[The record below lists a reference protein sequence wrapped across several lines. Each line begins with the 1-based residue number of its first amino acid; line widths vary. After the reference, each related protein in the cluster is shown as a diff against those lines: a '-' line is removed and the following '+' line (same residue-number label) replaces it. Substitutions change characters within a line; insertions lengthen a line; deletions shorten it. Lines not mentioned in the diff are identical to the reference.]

1 MIKKILLN
9 INFII
14 NPMWWFMSEKYDK
27 NWDKKINELLD
38 KNEFKVESDTRASI
52 GKYSVWI
59 GNYPYYYGIDLEM
72 KWIFEISEIHYFG
85 RPSRSTIWR
94 IRQRY
99 KWDKL
104 SKEDKRN
111 LRLNQII

>member
-14 NPMWWFMSEKYDK
+14 NPMWWFMNEKYDK

-38 KNEFKVESDTRASI
+38 KNEFKFISEYRSSI
-52 GKYSVWI
+52 GDHDIWL
-59 GNYPYYYGIDLEM
+59 GNFPFYYGINSDA
-72 KWIFEISEIHYFG
+72 KITSPYFG

-111 LRLNQII
+111 LILNQII

>member
-27 NWDKKINELLD
+27 NWDKKIRL
-38 KNEFKVESDTRASI
+38 
-52 GKYSVWI
+52 
-59 GNYPYYYGIDLEM
+59 
-72 KWIFEISEIHYFG
+72 
-85 RPSRSTIWR
+85 TIWR

-111 LRLNQII
+111 LILNQII